1 MQHRYAVRSTG
12 NPDRFCVWDTHHD
25 AIVFGT
31 RDVTERQAKEMAER
45 LNDSYQRSKVG
56 E

>member
-1 MQHRYAVRSTG
+1 
-12 NPDRFCVWDTHHD
+12 VWDTHHD

-31 RDVTERQAKEMAER
+31 RDVTEPQAKEMAER

>member
-1 MQHRYAVRSTG
+1 
-12 NPDRFCVWDTHHD
+12 VWDTHND

-31 RDVTERQAKEMAER
+31 RNVTEPQAKEMAER
-45 LNDSYQRSKVG
+45 LNDGYRRSKVG